1 MSTSTNGNGNG
12 NMGTGSGTMGKLL
25 RLREQRAHE
34 LDALDTAIALL
45 TGAATATKRGRAASV
60 LDDAIALDAARVGKR
75 GPYKPRKPHRDESAS
90 ALKAR
95 RTKTLAFL
103 KLFDSDKPSRHPG
116 TATAPL
122 LLHGY
127 LKRKGDGYIR
137 TAREFSI
144 ERP

>member
-45 TGAATATKRGRAASV
+45 TGAATAIKRGRAASV
-60 LDDAIALDAARVGKR
+60 LDDAIALDAARTSKR
-75 GPYKPRKPHRDESAS
+75 GKYKARKPKES
-90 ALKAR
+90 KQIVHAR
-95 RTKTLAFL
+95 RAATLAFL
-103 KLFDSDKPSRHPG
+103 RSFDDAKPSRGNGALNGIPV
-116 TATAPL
+116 L
-122 LLHGY
+122 LRHGY
-127 LKRKGDGYIR
+127 LKRKGDGYVR
-137 TAREFSI
+137 TGREFSI